1 MKKKVI
7 LIMDFFAF
15 HSKKASELL
24 HNAKYLFL
32 LLVLMSSAH
41 GNLFSEN
48 NEDFKWL
55 TPGDERRAL
64 AHALQLLEQDLQA
77 ERQAKLDELKQL
89 DFLKRWLPSAQQGN
103 AYAQYKMG
111 LHSNGKLIRYWY
123 KLAAQKGQ
131 KEAVKW
137 LCEYSGYYDT
147 IAIKRP
153 SGILLEVFKT
163 SLKKTD
169 KRYGNPE
176 YGKYGARAYPEDPL
190 YDAYQYLNGTN
201 QNNASDMYNLACCY
215 MKGIKSNEKKA
226 IILLQQAADLGYT
239 DAQTL
244 LSTIF
249 MKKIL
254 KGENCVELVNW
265 FNKYAEK
272 NWVIAQYY
280 LGLLYYNG
288 IVVDKDYN
296 YAVYWFEKA
305 AYNGCAEAQLDLSY
319 CYFNGYG
326 VKKNY
331 NKGHK
336 WYHCAE
342 ISCRNELKS
351 VDFNCYN

>member
-123 KLAAQKGQ
+123 KLAAQKGHSQ
-131 KEAVKW
+131 RLFAGVA
-137 LCEYSGYYDT
+137 GM
-147 IAIKRP
+147 
-153 SGILLEVFKT
+153 VFI
-163 SLKKTD
+163 D
-169 KRYGNPE
+169 
-176 YGKYGARAYPEDPL
+176 
-190 YDAYQYLNGTN
+190 
-201 QNNASDMYNLACCY
+201 
-215 MKGIKSNEKKA
+215 
-226 IILLQQAADLGYT
+226 
-239 DAQTL
+239 
-244 LSTIF
+244 
-249 MKKIL
+249 
-254 KGENCVELVNW
+254 
-265 FNKYAEK
+265 
-272 NWVIAQYY
+272 
-280 LGLLYYNG
+280 
-288 IVVDKDYN
+288 
-296 YAVYWFEKA
+296 
-305 AYNGCAEAQLDLSY
+305 
-319 CYFNGYG
+319 
-326 VKKNY
+326 
-331 NKGHK
+331 
-336 WYHCAE
+336 
-342 ISCRNELKS
+342 
-351 VDFNCYN
+351 